1 MRRDQSANPVVVWL
15 GLVSRVVTSSWS
27 RGVLVHLYPNSV
39 HGDSRQILAP
49 VRLLHRCRT
58 LKVHL
63 QVQQQNEVTIGH
75 QETGAIKPPKKR
87 DHNQATR
94 SRLRDLLEWLEDLT
108 ENLEIAEVPAPAEI
122 SHHSD
127 PERPINEASRKH
139 SIFIQFPKDLSYGVC
154 KRTKITKAPC
164 RRRTGEAAP

>member
-1 MRRDQSANPVVVWL
+1 MEIVVKSWHQFVFHIAAGLSSTSASPATER
-15 GLVSRVVTSSWS
+15 SDDR
-27 RGVLVHLYPNSV
+27 
-39 HGDSRQILAP
+39 AP
-49 VRLLHRCRT
+49 RNWRHKT
-58 LKVHL
+58 
-63 QVQQQNEVTIGH
+63 
-75 QETGAIKPPKKR
+75 PKKR

-139 SIFIQFPKDLSYGVC
+139 SIFIQFPKDLNYGVC

-164 RRRTGEAAP
+164 RRRTGEAAPREKMLVTS